1 LNFYEFDPD
10 DAKRFGQEQH
20 IKYQQ
25 HGDELQ
31 FKYCPYCRNKT
42 DDKNTFAIN
51 LRTGQFKCLRA
62 SCNAKGNMLTLARDF
77 GFSLGRD
84 VDEYYNRTRRFRD
97 FRKYP
102 LPETRDPAVS
112 YMASRGISEAVT
124 KRYHITTRKDAD
136 NILVFPFM
144 DDDGNM
150 QFIKYR
156 KTDFD
161 KTKDKNKEWCERNC
175 KPILFGMDQC
185 DPDNDTL
192 IMTEGQIDSLSVAEA
207 GIGNAVSVPT
217 GANGFTWVPYCWDF
231 LGRFKTLIVFG
242 DHERGHIT
250 LLDEMRK
257 RFHGVVKH
265 VREED
270 YRDCKDAN
278 ELLQKHGKQAIVDAI
293 GNAVI
298 VDNPKIKDLA
308 DVERKDLSALEK
320 VKTGFAPLDQKLGGL
335 YFGQLVLLTGE
346 RGLGKSTVGSQICI
360 RALDAGYSV
369 FAYSGE
375 LNDWM
380 FQDWV
385 DRQCAGPDYI
395 NTIMQEN
402 KFPVHVVESEIA
414 ATIHRWYRGRFY
426 LFDNSAVEGDED
438 VGLLKIVEEAITQR
452 SCRFIFID
460 NLMTAIVDDLSS
472 DLYRQQSTF
481 IRALAEMAKR
491 LDVVIMLVVHP
502 RKRNGYQFSN
512 DDIAGSGNISN
523 MADVVLRYAR
533 PSEDCSADYDRILQV
548 TKNRLNGKIDIGDSG
563 MGLYF
568 DERSKRI
575 VCSKYDDEGYRF
587 PLGWIVEL
595 EDDDGFLALAE
606 GEEMPF

>member
-1 LNFYEFDPD
+1 MNIYEFDPD

-25 HGDELQ
+25 HGDELR

-51 LRTGQFKCLRA
+51 LRTGQFRCLRA

-97 FRKYP
+97 FRKFP
-102 LPETRDPAVS
+102 LPKTRDPAVS
-112 YMASRGISEAVT
+112 YMESRGISEAVA

-136 NILVFPFM
+136 NILVFPFL
-144 DDDGNM
+144 DENGKM
-150 QFIKYR
+150 QFVKYR

-161 KTKDKNKEWCERNC
+161 KEKDNNKEWCEKNC

-185 DPDNDTL
+185 NPENDTL

-231 LGRFKTLIVFG
+231 LGKFKTLIVFG
-242 DHERGHIT
+242 DHEHGHIT

-270 YRDCKDAN
+270 YKDCKDAN
-278 ELLQKHGKQAIVDAI
+278 ELLQKHGRQAIVDAI

-308 DVERKDLSALEK
+308 DVERKDLSALER
-320 VKTGFAPLDQKLGGL
+320 VGTGFAQLDQILGGL
-335 YFGQLVLLTGE
+335 YFGQLILLTGE
-346 RGLGKSTVGSQICI
+346 RGLGKSTVGSQLCI

-395 NTIMQEN
+395 NTKVAEHGFN
-402 KFPVHVVESEIA
+402 TFSVDSEIA
-414 ATIHRWYRGRFY
+414 AAIHRWYRGRFY
-426 LFDNSAVEGDED
+426 LFDNSAVEDDEE

-460 NLMTAIVDDLSS
+460 NLMTAIADDLSS
-472 DLYRQQSTF
+472 DLYRQQSAF
-481 IRALAEMAKR
+481 IRALAEMSKR
-491 LDVVIMLVVHP
+491 LDVIIVLVVHP

-512 DDIAGSGNISN
+512 DDIAGSGNITN

-533 PSEDCSADYDRILQV
+533 PPEDNNTGCDRILQA
-548 TKNRLNGKIDIGDSG
+548 TKNRLNGQIHIGDSG
-563 MGLYF
+563 IGLFF
-568 DERSKRI
+568 DDKSKRI
-575 VCSKYDDEGYRF
+575 VENKYDSVGF
-587 PLGWIVEL
+587 GFTLGWMGAL
-595 EDDDGFLALAE
+595 EDEDGFLALAE
-606 GEEMPF
+606 DEEAPF